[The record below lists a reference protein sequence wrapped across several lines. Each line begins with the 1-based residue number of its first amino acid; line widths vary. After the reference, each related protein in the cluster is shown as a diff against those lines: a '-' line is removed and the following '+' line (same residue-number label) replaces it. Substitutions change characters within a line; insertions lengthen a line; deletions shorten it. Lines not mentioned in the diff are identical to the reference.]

1 MFWPPQI
8 RLQTMLWL
16 FEKKYYINTLKL
28 ELSIA
33 KPYDHNRLDETSIF
47 DRHRCH
53 MAAKFGLLMKTIASF
68 LRYTGYLNF
77 INGPINCVLL
87 LILVHVQLLS
97 CLFF

>member
-1 MFWPPQI
+1 M
-8 RLQTMLWL
+8 
-16 FEKKYYINTLKL
+16 NTLKQ
-28 ELSIA
+28 ELSTA
-33 KPYDHNRLDETSIF
+33 KTYEHNRLDETSIV

-53 MAAKFGLLMKTIASF
+53 MAVKFGLFLMRTIASF

-77 INGPINCVLL
+77 INGPISRVLL